1 MDSLGETMDWIKKAI
16 YRKLILMLFETKLYK
31 WLILNVIPYI
41 RFTCYYTSFRGWKYM
56 RGYQHLQP
64 GDIVL
69 TNDKW
74 KLTSLLIP
82 GEWSHAAL
90 CVNKSH
96 EFEIAEMTHTNFTK
110 STFFDL
116 CKEATR
122 VSIWECPDWDLEY
135 TYKVVIPTCLSF
147 ENTLYDICFEKG
159 FEALSCSEMV
169 YESDK
174 EKRLGASDE
183 DILGLGMPYV
193 SPTGLSKATNIRCKW
208 DSNNETQEV

>member
-1 MDSLGETMDWIKKAI
+1 MDWIKKTI
-16 YRKLILMLFETKLYK
+16 YRKLIVILFETKLYR
-31 WLILNVIPYI
+31 WLLLSVIPYI
-41 RFTCYYTSFRGWKYM
+41 RFTCYYTSFRGWKYQ
-56 RGYQHLQP
+56 RGYRHLQT

-90 CVNKSH
+90 CIDKEH
-96 EFEIAEMTHTNFTK
+96 ECEIAEMTHNNFTL
-110 STFFDL
+110 STFFDV

-122 VSIWECPDWDLEY
+122 VSIWECPAWDPDY
-135 TYKVVIPTCLSF
+135 IYQVVIPTCLSF
-147 ENTLYDICFEKG
+147 EKTPYDIRFEQG
-159 FEALSCSEMV
+159 LAALGCSEMV
-169 YESDK
+169 FESDK

-193 SPTGLSKATNIRCKW
+193 SPTGLSKAKHIRCKW
-208 DSNNETQEV
+208 DSDAETM